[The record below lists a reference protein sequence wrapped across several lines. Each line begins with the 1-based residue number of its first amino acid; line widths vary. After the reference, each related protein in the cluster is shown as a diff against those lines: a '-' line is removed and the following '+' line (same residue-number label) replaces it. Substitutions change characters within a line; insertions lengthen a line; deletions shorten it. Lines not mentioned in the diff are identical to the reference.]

1 MQKVYQDDSYCREI
15 ETTING
21 AWVFEGKTELA
32 CEDLLYHPAGGGQPD
47 DHGSVVVQGKNYK
60 VASLRKHK
68 GEIRIVLDD
77 GGVLASETGFGDVI
91 ICSLDWERRN
101 YLMRLHSAA
110 HVLMAAAHKSVKG
123 YVPGG
128 MQIAADLGTA
138 TIRFQ
143 HEQEPDTS
151 QIEQILQMAKDIT
164 QTGQEIISIKF
175 QNLDAARN
183 TGKDIFRMDPAVQLK
198 GQVRIVKIGEV
209 DFNPCSGTHVKNTIE
224 IGNIKLIGNHSVEQ
238 AYSEIQYSI
247 TPTCAA

>member
-1 MQKVYQDDSYCREI
+1 
-15 ETTING
+15 
-21 AWVFEGKTELA
+21 
-32 CEDLLYHPAGGGQPD
+32 
-47 DHGSVVVQGKNYK
+47 
-60 VASLRKHK
+60 LRKHK
-68 GEIRIVLDD
+68 GETRIVLDD
-77 GGVLASETGFGDVI
+77 DGVLAKETGFGDVI

-110 HVLMAAAHKSVKG
+110 HILMAAARKNVKG

-143 HEQEPDTS
+143 HEHEPDAS
-151 QIEQILQMAKDIT
+151 QIEKIMQTAKNIT
-164 QTGQEIISIKF
+164 QNGQEIISIKF

-183 TGKDIFRMDPAVQLK
+183 AGKDTFRMAPAVQLK

-224 IGNIKLIGNHSVEQ
+224 IGNITFVGNRSLDQ